1 MKFAYQ
7 TKLLKFFSK
16 DSCPNCPPAKE
27 IAEDLK
33 RRGVIVQYFDVDSV
47 DGRAEAMFYDV
58 MGTPS
63 TVLVDEKGDELMS
76 WRGKTPD
83 KQAIL
88 SVFEE

>member
-16 DSCPNCPPAKE
+16 DNCPNCPPAKE
-27 IAEDLK
+27 VAEDLK
-33 RRGVIVQYFDVDSV
+33 RRGIIVQYFDVDSI

-63 TVLVDEKGDELMS
+63 TVLVDERGNEMMS
-76 WRGKTPD
+76 WRGKPPD

-88 SVFEE
+88 DVFGD